1 MPPGPTG
8 ALGDGRWTGL
18 EKTTHC
24 LPRFLS
30 RLHAWKRGYTVEATR
45 SPPERGMHVGHGGDV
60 IAELTTDHQ
69 EVEEFFGKIQALPS
83 GDERRKK
90 YAEKAVI
97 ELVRHSVA
105 EEAYLYPAVREF
117 LPDGDT
123 VADKEIE
130 DHAKAERIMKEL
142 EGADADDPRFDR
154 LVDDLMTEIRAHV
167 RDEEDHLFP
176 RLRTAASAEELA
188 KLGDKVR
195 QAKKTAPTRPHP
207 SAPDTP
213 PANKLLAPGA
223 GMVDRLRDA
232 LTGRGKD

>member
-1 MPPGPTG
+1 M
-8 ALGDGRWTGL
+8 
-18 EKTTHC
+18 
-24 LPRFLS
+24 
-30 RLHAWKRGYTVEATR
+30 
-45 SPPERGMHVGHGGDV
+45 GHGGDV

-69 EVEEFFGKIQALPS
+69 EVEELFGKIDGLPR
-83 GDERRKK
+83 GDEQRKK
-90 YAEKAVI
+90 YADQAVM

-123 VADKEIE
+123 VADKELE
-130 DHAKAERIMKEL
+130 DHAQAERTMKEL
-142 EGADADDPRFDR
+142 EGVSAGDPEFDR
-154 LVDDLMTEIRAHV
+154 LIGELMTEIRSHV
-167 RDEEDHLFP
+167 RDEEDNLFP
-176 RLRTAASAEELA
+176 RLRSAASEDQLL

-213 PANKLLAPGA
+213 PANKLLAPGT
-223 GMVDRLRDA
+223 GMVDRIRDA

>member
-1 MPPGPTG
+1 M
-8 ALGDGRWTGL
+8 
-18 EKTTHC
+18 
-24 LPRFLS
+24 
-30 RLHAWKRGYTVEATR
+30 
-45 SPPERGMHVGHGGDV
+45 GHGGDV

-69 EVEEFFGKIQALPS
+69 EVEDLFGRIDALPA
-83 GDERRKK
+83 GDKQRKV
-90 YAEKAVI
+90 YAEQAVI

-105 EEAYLYPAVREF
+105 EEMYLYPAVRQV

-123 VADKEIE
+123 IADKEIE
-130 DHAKAERIMKEL
+130 DHAEAERTMKDL
-142 EGADADDPRFDR
+142 EGVDADEPEFDR
-154 LVDDLMTEIRAHV
+154 LIGKLMTEIRSHI
-167 RDEEDHLFP
+167 RDEEDSLFP
-176 RLRTAASAEELA
+176 RLRSAASEDELM
-188 KLGDKVR
+188 KLGDEVR